1 MGHENAG
8 SWRARTGSGR
18 RNRLDALLTAD
29 VSRDP
34 SAQYPVVPA
43 GQGAVAGD
51 QQIELLPT
59 QPIEVAVGVMG
70 GDDDAAA

>member
-51 QQIELLPT
+51 PLPVV
-59 QPIEVAVGVMG
+59 QGRIAEALDGFLAGEGAP
-70 GDDDAAA
+70 